1 MIISVGYRVNS
12 VAGIKFR
19 NWAIRCK
26 RIINIKNNYKPQ
38 EFKNLHFFDVEFYD
52 SYTLIQ
58 SILENAKNEIIIIDN
73 YVDRTILDRLV
84 VKNSKV
90 KSRYCSS

>member
-52 SYTLIQ
+52 AYTLIQ

-90 KSRYCSS
+90 KSIYCSS